1 VLIIKKVLP
10 RRGFAPL
17 QRPVR
22 YIDSELNSVRKD
34 PEDVRLSFALCFPD
48 TYEMGMSHQGIHV
61 LYQAVNA
68 IEDLACERAF
78 APWKD
83 MEELLVTKGLPLGT
97 LESGRALSEFELVGF
112 SLQYELSYTTILMM
126 MDLGGVTIM
135 ASERGEQD
143 PIVIGGGPGAFNPE
157 PVADFFDC
165 ILLGDGEEAVV
176 EICELVATARAEG
189 VTRAEMLKRLAGVV
203 GVYVPSL
210 FEVSYKE
217 DGTIDAITPLMEGYS
232 KVTRRFLPDL
242 NDVPFYSKP
251 VVPYMEAVHD
261 RLAVEIARGCT
272 RGCRFCQAGMT
283 YRPLRER
290 DPEKVME
297 YIREAL
303 ENTGYEDVSLLSL
316 STGDYTSIEPLL
328 CSVMSAFSGD
338 KVSVSLPSMRV
349 GTLSE
354 TLAAEIKKVRKTGFT
369 MAPEAGSERLRG
381 VINKGIK
388 EEDLLK
394 GSRDIFNL
402 GWRAIKLYF
411 MFGLPT
417 ETDADIEEIVRL
429 AFDVRREGRR
439 AGLHGVKVT
448 VSAAAFV
455 PKPFT
460 PFQWEGQITIEE
472 SREKLS
478 YLRRNSRDKK
488 LGFKWH
494 DAEMSELEG
503 VFSRGD
509 RRLSSS
515 IIRAYEKG
523 CRFDGWSEE
532 FSWEA
537 WQEVFKEESIDMSF
551 YSSRQRGRDEVL
563 PWDHLDCGVTKE
575 FLWKDREAAFKG
587 EAIPDCRVDICT
599 DCGVCDHKILKNVV
613 FKDYKAT
620 ARRTGRGAASKTDK
634 KIRVRLEF
642 SKTGRLRFLSHL
654 ELNRTIFRAIRRAG
668 LPIAYSEGFHPQPK
682 INYATPLSVGMES
695 EQEFMDLELLPL
707 GNFTTEQ
714 IVERMNAEL
723 PSDINFN
730 TATFIPL
737 QLPSLSA
744 IMEKQR
750 YIIYLKNSLVG
761 LDIGSDEIE
770 RTVRD
775 FLENH
780 LTEVEF
786 ERAGKKKVVNLKQQ
800 VESIDFTDEF
810 TLGLTLLSSVGVSM
824 KPHEVMALLFQLT
837 SDQASLIPIRKTRT
851 VLKLH

>member
-1 VLIIKKVLP
+1 MSETTIEDYLP
-10 RRGFAPL
+10 LVRRPA
-17 QRPVR
+17 R

-34 PEDVRLSFALCFPD
+34 PAKVRMSFALCFPD

-68 IEDLACERAF
+68 VEDLACERAF

-83 MEELLVTKGLPLGT
+83 MEEQLVARGLPLGT

-126 MDLGGVTIM
+126 MDLGGVLLM
-135 ASERGEQD
+135 ASERGELD

-176 EICELVATARAEG
+176 EICELVAIAREEGAERG
-189 VTRAEMLKRLAGVV
+189 EILKRLARVA

-210 FEVSYKE
+210 FEVSYKG
-217 DGTIDAITPLMEGYS
+217 DGTIKEVTPLMEGYIG
-232 KVTRRFLPDL
+232 VTRRFLPDL
-242 NDVPFYSKP
+242 NSAPFRSRP
-251 VVPYMEAVHD
+251 VVPFVEAVHD

-290 DPEKVME
+290 EPAKVLE
-297 YIREAL
+297 YIREGL

-328 CSVMSAFSGD
+328 CSVMGAFAGD
-338 KVSVSLPSMRV
+338 RVSVSLPSMRV

-354 TLAAEIKKVRKTGFT
+354 TLATEIKKVRKTGFT
-369 MAPEAGSERLRG
+369 MAPEAGSERLRA
-381 VINKGIK
+381 VINKGIT

-394 GSRDIFNL
+394 GSRDIFTL

-411 MFGLPT
+411 MTGLPT
-417 ETDADIEEIVRL
+417 ETDEDIEEIIRL

-439 AGLHGVKVT
+439 AGLHSVKVN

-460 PFQWEGQITIEE
+460 PFQWEPQITLEE
-472 SREKLS
+472 SRRKLA
-478 YLRRNSRDKK
+478 YLRRNTRDKK

-509 RRLSSS
+509 RRLSSA

-523 CRFDGWSEE
+523 RRFDGWSDE
-532 FSWEA
+532 FSWEV
-537 WQEVFKEESIDMSF
+537 WQEVFKEEGIDRSF
-551 YSSRQRGRDEVL
+551 YSSRRRTKDEIL
-563 PWDHLDCGVTKE
+563 PWDHLDCGVKKE
-575 FLWKDREAAFKG
+575 FLWDDREASLRG
-587 EAIPDCRVDICT
+587 EAIPDCRVDRCT
-599 DCGVCDHKILKNVV
+599 DCGVCDHKVLKNVI
-613 FKDYKAT
+613 FKDYKDLPL
-620 ARRTGRGAASKTDK
+620 RRASRAGAEQGDR

-642 SKTGRLRFLSHL
+642 AKKGKLKYLSHL

-668 LPIAYSEGFHPQPK
+668 LPVAYSEGFHPQPK
-682 INYATPLSVGMES
+682 INYATPLPVGMES
-695 EQEFMDLELLPL
+695 EQEFMDMELTAL
-707 GNFTTEQ
+707 GNFTPAQ
-714 IVERMNAEL
+714 IVKRLNAEL
-723 PSDINFN
+723 PEDINFN

-775 FLENH
+775 FLENR

-800 VESIDFTDEF
+800 VETIDIKDEF
-810 TLGLTLLSSVGVSM
+810 TLGLTLRSSAGVSI
-824 KPHEVMALLFQLT
+824 KPHEVMALLFQLP
-837 SDQASLIPIRKTRT
+837 SEQASLISILKTRT
-851 VLKLH
+851 VLKSH

>member
-1 VLIIKKVLP
+1 MSKSNIEDYLP
-10 RRGFAPL
+10 LVRRPA
-17 QRPVR
+17 R

-34 PEDVRLSFALCFPD
+34 PTKVRMSFALCFPD

-68 IEDLACERAF
+68 VADLACERIF

-83 MEELLVTKGLPLGT
+83 MEEQLVIRGLPLGT

-126 MDLGGVTIM
+126 MDLGGVPIM
-135 ASERGEQD
+135 ARERSERD

-165 ILLGDGEEAVV
+165 ILLGDGEEAIV
-176 EICELVATARAEG
+176 EICELVATAREEG
-189 VTRAEMLKRLAGVV
+189 VERAEILKRLAAVA
-203 GVYVPSL
+203 GVYVPGL

-217 DGTIDAITPLMEGYS
+217 DGTIEATTPLMEGYS

-242 NDVPFYSKP
+242 NDVPFHSKP
-251 VVPYMEAVHD
+251 VVPFVEAVHD

-290 DPEKVME
+290 DPAKVME
-297 YIREAL
+297 YIRDGL

-328 CSVMSAFSGD
+328 CSVMGAFAAD

-354 TLAAEIKKVRKTGFT
+354 TLATEIKKVRKTGFT
-369 MAPEAGSERLRG
+369 MAPEAGSERLRA

-411 MFGLPT
+411 MMGLPT
-417 ETDADIEEIVRL
+417 ETDEDIEEIIRL
-429 AFDVRREGRR
+429 AFEVRREGRR
-439 AGLHGVKVT
+439 AGLHAAKVN

-460 PFQWEGQITIEE
+460 PFQWEGQISLEE
-472 SREKLS
+472 SRRKLA
-478 YLRRNSRDKK
+478 YLRRNTRDKK

-509 RRLSSS
+509 RRLSSC

-523 CRFDGWSEE
+523 CRFDGWSDE

-537 WQEVFKEESIDMSF
+537 WQEVFKEENIDTSF
-551 YSSRQRGRDEVL
+551 YVSRQRGKDEVL

-575 FLWKDREAAFKG
+575 FLWNDREASFKG
-587 EAIPDCRVDICT
+587 EAIPDCRVDRCT
-599 DCGVCDHKILKNVV
+599 DCGVCDHKVLKNVV
-613 FKDYKAT
+613 FKDYKDLPL
-620 ARRTGRGAASKTDK
+620 RRASRAGAEQADK

-642 SKTGRLRFLSHL
+642 SKKGRLKYLSHL
-654 ELNRTIFRAIRRAG
+654 ELNKAVFRAIRRAG
-668 LPIAYSEGFHPQPK
+668 LPIAYSVGFHPQPK
-682 INYATPLSVGMES
+682 INYATPLPVGMES
-695 EQEFMDLELLPL
+695 EQEYMDMELTAL
-707 GNFTTEQ
+707 GNFTPSQ
-714 IVERMNAEL
+714 IVERLNAEL
-723 PSDINFN
+723 PADINFN

-761 LDIGSDEIE
+761 LDIGSDDME

-775 FLENH
+775 FLQNR

-800 VESIDFTDEF
+800 VETIEFKDEF
-810 TLGLTLLSSVGVSM
+810 TLDLTLRSSAGVSI
-824 KPHEVMALLFQLT
+824 KPHEVMALLFQLP
-837 SDQASLIPIRKTRT
+837 SEQASLIPILKTRT
-851 VLKLH
+851 VLKSH